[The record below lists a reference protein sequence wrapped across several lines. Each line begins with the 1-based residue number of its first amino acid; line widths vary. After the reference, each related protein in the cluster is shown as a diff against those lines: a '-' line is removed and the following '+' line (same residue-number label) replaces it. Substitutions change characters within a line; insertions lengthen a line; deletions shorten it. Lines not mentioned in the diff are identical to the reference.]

1 MKHRKWLSVL
11 LAVCM
16 LIGCVPSSLAKEAGR
31 RAVADTEMVT
41 TVPVTEK
48 AAPVIVRDG
57 EPEVW
62 VCGVQVTEANADNVL
77 NDGKVKFNFETN
89 TLTFTGKP
97 ARTTLHESALI
108 YAQNMDLTIVTPS
121 NGLTLSS
128 GGDYTVKVS
137 GGALTVNGKI
147 NARLTG
153 GAGDACL
160 YADGALT
167 VNGDLDVDSYG
178 IEGAFGVKAMG
189 PVTVTGEAVVFAAET
204 GIYCGSG
211 NVTLQ
216 GDAYFAADSEA
227 VYGLCPASCIYT
239 ADGGVTVK
247 TVSIEFGEEAYIIY
261 ANGPV
266 HVLDDL
272 TADNTGG
279 MGGGSGIV
287 STAGGIVC
295 DGNVNLTTGHG
306 GICLSSRDAEEGIVI
321 QGNADLKNDG
331 SYKNAAVI
339 SAPGGPITVTGNF
352 KVNGYGETVVQAK
365 GDITVGGYADVKAN
379 YYSTSFRCDN
389 AMKSAEGSI
398 SVTGYL
404 KSSAIGLGVYAKN
417 DITVG
422 GDVTAAGNAGTP
434 QDYILRAET
443 GKISVGGALTVT
455 GQAPQSVYAA
465 EAVTVNG
472 NATVTNTADGSV
484 GMESDGK
491 ITFVSGK
498 WDVDAGA
505 AALRAKEGL
514 VIPAGFGITLP
525 EGGRVLQKDGSY
537 TVVEADL
544 TAVAAHAVIEE
555 KAPAD
560 GYYLIGGP
568 VGWVVNETYR
578 LFDNPHTAGEY
589 YLDTVLE
596 AGDEIK
602 VVRVM
607 NGEISDW
614 YPDTAHNYNGITGNY
629 VVDTDHAGSVTLY
642 FRPDGNPDAGWQP
655 FGGYFYIERDHLA
668 TIEVVGGHGEAFL
681 YKDGVYETAM
691 TVPRL
696 MTVGIETEPEQYY
709 ELDKI
714 ELWKAHGENGEP
726 ELIGELDSE
735 NFQMPDYDV
744 IVKVYFKAMTW
755 EFVNFTWTGDDEN
768 GYTAAVANYKCATD
782 PEITRTVDAELDT
795 VTHGASCTEPGS
807 TVYTASVSAEASPD
821 GAPHS
826 EEKSITLP
834 ALGHDW
840 GAPTYVW
847 TKQEDG
853 TMKCTATRVCSR
865 DPEHKETEDGA
876 VTSGVTLQPGCETEG
891 KTTYT
896 ATFTN
901 PAFATQTT
909 TEPIDP
915 LGHDWGTPIYTWT
928 QQADGSWKCS
938 AVRTCSRDAEHVE
951 SEDATVTSAVTLQP
965 DCETEGQTTYTA
977 TFTNPAFET
986 QTQTVTDILP
996 LGHDWGE
1003 PTYTWTK
1010 QDDGTMKC
1018 TAARVCSRHSEHVE
1032 TEDGA
1037 VTSGVT
1043 LQPGCETEG
1052 KTTYTATFTNPAFA
1066 TQTTTEPIDPLGHDW
1081 GSPIYTWTPQE
1092 DGSWKCSAVRTCSR
1106 NAEHVETEDGTV
1118 TSEVTLQP
1126 DCETA
1131 GQTTYTATFENE
1143 AFETQTQTLTDID
1156 ALGHAWLAPT
1166 FVWTETDDGYTVD
1179 ATFVCGR
1186 DATHTVTLPAAVTC
1200 EEDAAGNL
1208 VYTATVTA
1216 EASPDGE
1223 AHTDTLTVARYTV
1236 EFVNEDGTV
1245 LQSRKYKAGELPVY
1259 EGETPVKEDVL
1270 FHIYTFTGWDK
1281 EIAAVTGPETY
1292 TAVYD
1297 DLLYAKVTGMT
1308 LALEGKIG
1316 INFWLKAPDEA
1327 AYAVIDFMG
1336 DEVRFELT
1344 GEESPYWRASSEQ
1357 YRLPYSNV
1365 AIKQMMDPA
1374 TIRVYNADDEQ
1385 IALVH
1390 NSLGLLEDASWSF
1403 RVADWAYA
1411 ILEQENATEESVGMA
1426 KALINLGN
1434 AAQNYFDYEEDDPAN
1449 PDEYLK
1455 AETEAVEP
1463 DPAMDPVIPSNAK
1476 SVLGYKYVKLNLE
1489 GDTEIRIFFDR
1500 EVTAKRGSKPL
1511 EVIKKG
1517 KEGWYVSVPAIAG
1530 VDLDVVHTI
1539 KVSYG
1544 GKTLNFKFGVLSFA
1558 NLVLGSESSSDEF
1571 VYLAKALYIYNEAA
1585 EIYFNKVD

>member
-77 NDGKVKFNFETN
+77 NDNKVKFNFETN

-97 ARTTLHESALI
+97 SRTALHEGALI
-108 YAQNMDLTIVTPS
+108 YAQNMDLTIVTPN
-121 NGLTLSS
+121 NGLSLNS
-128 GGDYTVKVS
+128 GGDTGVKVL
-137 GGALTVNGKI
+137 GGALTVNGKLS
-147 NARLTG
+147 LTMIG
-153 GAGDACL
+153 DEVDACI
-160 YADGALT
+160 YTDGALT
-167 VNGDLDVDSYG
+167 VNGDLDVDSYDY
-178 IEGAFGVKAMG
+178 EGAFGVKAMG
-189 PVTVTGEAVVFAAET
+189 PVTVTGSAIVFANET
-204 GIYCGSG
+204 CIYCGSG
-211 NVTLQ
+211 GVTLQ
-216 GDAYFAADSEA
+216 GGAYFAAESDGIDSI
-227 VYGLCPASCIYT
+227 YHASCIYA
-239 ADGGVTVK
+239 ADGGVDVK
-247 TVSIEFGEEAYIIY
+247 TVGLEFGAASYIIY
-261 ANGPV
+261 ANGPIRV
-266 HVLDDL
+266 REDL
-272 TADNTGG
+272 AVENTGG

-287 STAGGIVC
+287 SESGGIVC
-295 DGNVNLTTGHG
+295 DGNVNIAVGNG
-306 GICLSSRDAEEGIVI
+306 GICLSSRNAAEGIAV
-321 QGNADLKNDG
+321 GGDAVLSNNYSGAN
-331 SYKNAAVI
+331 SAAI
-339 SAPGGPITVTGNF
+339 SAPGGPIHVTGSLT
-352 KVNGYGETVVQAK
+352 VNGYGATVVQAK
-365 GDITVGGYADVKAN
+365 GDITVGGNLDVKAN
-379 YYSTSFRCDN
+379 SYNSSERRDN
-389 AMKSAEGSI
+389 AIKSSDGSVN
-398 SVTGYL
+398 VTGYL
-404 KSSAIGLGVYAKN
+404 KSSSVGLNVYAKN

-422 GDVTAAGNAGTP
+422 GDATVSGNVRNP

-472 NATVTNTADGSV
+472 NATVTNTAEGSV

-505 AALRAKEGL
+505 AALRAKEGI

-544 TAVAAHAVIEE
+544 TAVAAHAIIEE

-568 VGWVVNETYR
+568 VGWVVNESYR
-578 LFDNPHTAGEY
+578 LFENPHTAGEY

-602 VVRVM
+602 VVRVA
-607 NGEISDW
+607 NGQIADW

-629 VVDTDHAGSVTLY
+629 VVDTDHAGNVTLY
-642 FRPDGNPDAGWQP
+642 FRPDGNPDTGWQP

-668 TIEVVGGHGEAFL
+668 EIEVVGGHGEAYL
-681 YKDGVYETAM
+681 VKDGVNETAV

-696 MTVGIETEPEQYY
+696 MTVGIQTEPEQYY
-709 ELDKI
+709 VLDKI
-714 ELWKAHGENGEP
+714 ELWKTHGEHDEP
-726 ELIGELDSE
+726 ELIEELGSE
-735 NFQMPDYDV
+735 SFQMPDYDV
-744 IVKVYFKAMTW
+744 IVKVYFKALTW
-755 EFVNFTWTGDDEN
+755 KFVDFTWTGDDEN
-768 GYTAAVANYKCATD
+768 GYTAAVANYECATD

-853 TMKCTATRVCSR
+853 TMKCTAARVCSR
-865 DPEHKETEDGA
+865 HSEHVETEDGT

-891 KTTYT
+891 ETTYT

-938 AVRTCSRDAEHVE
+938 AVRTCSRDAEHME

-1032 TEDGA
+1032 TEDA
-1037 VTSGVT
+1037 TVTSAVT

-1052 KTTYTATFTNPAFA
+1052 ETTYTATFTNPAFA
-1066 TQTTTEPIDPLGHDW
+1066 TQTWI
-1081 GSPIYTWTPQE
+1081 
-1092 DGSWKCSAVRTCSR
+1092 V
-1106 NAEHVETEDGTV
+1106 
-1118 TSEVTLQP
+1118 
-1126 DCETA
+1126 
-1131 GQTTYTATFENE
+1131 
-1143 AFETQTQTLTDID
+1143 TDID
-1156 ALGHAWLAPT
+1156 ALGHDWLAPT
-1166 FVWTETDDGYTVD
+1166 FAWTGTDDGYTVD

-1327 AYAVIDFMG
+1327 SYAVITFM
-1336 DEVRFELT
+1336 DEEIRFELT

-1374 TIRVYNADDEQ
+1374 TIRVYKADGEQ
-1385 IALVH
+1385 LALVH

-1411 ILEQENATEESVGMA
+1411 VLAQETSTEESLGMA

-1434 AAQNYFDYEEDDPAN
+1434 AAQNYFNYEKDDPAN
-1449 PDEYLK
+1449 PGEYLK
-1455 AETEAVEP
+1455 DETNAVEP
-1463 DPAMDPVIPSNAK
+1463 DPALDPVIPSNAK

-1500 EVTAKRGSKPL
+1500 QVTAKRGSKPL

-1517 KEGWYVSVPAIAG
+1517 KEGWYVSVPGIAG
-1530 VDLDVVHTI
+1530 VDLDVKYAI
-1539 KVSYG
+1539 KVTYG
-1544 GKTLNFKFGVLSFA
+1544 GKTLTFKYSVLSFCNRVMA
-1558 NLVLGSESSSDEF
+1558 SETSTEEF
-1571 VYLAKALYIYNEAA
+1571 VYLAKALYIYNQAA
-1585 EIYFNKVD
+1585 EIYFNKAD